1 MNELSKQIPYLYL
14 KDLLED
20 YPPFPGILVMEK
32 DDMPLSRV
40 KLEALY
46 EVSPPNTKQ
55 LISIMIAAYLLL
67 KEVRSMPEI
76 DSLVTSMH
84 TPTMSVK
91 NNPNCTC
98 TCTCS
103 KCTKSW
109 YCEFCKKPFN
119 SKDGRN
125 KHRNRYCELNQNRKP
140 KKIKTKRLQSMFQK

>member
-46 EVSPPNTKQ
+46 EVSPPNTQQ

-67 KEVRSMPEI
+67 KELRSMPEI
-76 DSLVTSMH
+76 GSLVAPMH
-84 TPTMSVK
+84 TSTKSVR
-91 NNPNCTC
+91 NICTC
-98 TCTCS
+98 TCTCT
-103 KCTKSW
+103 KCTKIY
-109 YCEFCKKPFN
+109 YCLFCKKKFN
-119 SKDGRN
+119 SKGAKCTHQRHCYLNPN
-125 KHRNRYCELNQNRKP
+125 KKPRK
-140 KKIKTKRLQSMFQK
+140 TTS